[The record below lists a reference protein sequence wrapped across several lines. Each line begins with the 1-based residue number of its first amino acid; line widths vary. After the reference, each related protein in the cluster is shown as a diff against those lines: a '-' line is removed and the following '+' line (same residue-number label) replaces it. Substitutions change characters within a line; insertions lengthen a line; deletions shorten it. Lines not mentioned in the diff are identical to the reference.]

1 MSSLQYDRSSCSY
14 FMCSV
19 PVLQLQVQ
27 SLPTQGASDVVSFN
41 VGDSCYIVISNG
53 EDNDANPNVDTV
65 VYRWSG
71 TAFVQ
76 FQRLSTIGASA
87 LATFIHRGELY
98 LAIASLTDT
107 R

>member
-1 MSSLQYDRSSCSY
+1 MHSA
-14 FMCSV
+14 SV
-19 PVLQLQVQ
+19 LDLQVQ
-27 SLPTQGASDVVSFN
+27 SIPTQGASDVVSFDID
-41 VGDSCYIVISNG
+41 GSCYVVIANG
-53 EDNDANPNVDTV
+53 EDDDANPNVDTV

-87 LATFIHRGELY
+87 LATFSYRGELN